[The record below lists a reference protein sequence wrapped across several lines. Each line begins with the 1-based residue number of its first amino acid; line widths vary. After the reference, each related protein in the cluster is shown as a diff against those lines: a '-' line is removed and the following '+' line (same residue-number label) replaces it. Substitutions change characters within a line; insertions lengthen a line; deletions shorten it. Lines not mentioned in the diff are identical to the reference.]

1 MKFKIRK
8 PDIDHRTAILS
19 MLDRL
24 ADLDFPAG
32 RKPEEFFDHVA
43 ALVSRYF
50 EGDAPESEI
59 LFACDI
65 KGLVIGVLVLSQN
78 LDPLNNQVNTHIEVL
93 VVARLYERKG
103 IGSALLE
110 KAEQLALGQGLL
122 PVSLNVFRNNRKA
135 RRFYQLHNFDE
146 KLIRCIKRF

>member
-1 MKFKIRK
+1 MKFEIRK
-8 PDIDHRTAILS
+8 PDIDHRTAIIS
-19 MLDRL
+19 MLHRL
-24 ADLDFPAG
+24 ADFDIPPG
-32 RKPEEFFDHVA
+32 RNPQEFSNHDA
-43 ALVSRYF
+43 KLVSRYF
-50 EGDAPESEI
+50 EGNAPESEI
-59 LFACDI
+59 LIACDI

-110 KAEQLALGQGLL
+110 KAEQLALAQGSLA
-122 PVSLNVFRNNRKA
+122 VSLNVFRNNRKA

-146 KLIRCIKRF
+146 ELIRCIKRF

>member
-8 PDIDHRTAILS
+8 PDIDHRTAIMS

-24 ADLDFPAG
+24 ADFDIPAG
-32 RKPEEFFDHVA
+32 RKPEEFFDHDA
-43 ALVSRYF
+43 KLVSRYF

-59 LFACDI
+59 LIACDI
-65 KGLVIGVLVLSQN
+65 KGVVIGVLVLSQN

-93 VVARLYERKG
+93 DVARLYERKG

-110 KAEQLALGQGLL
+110 KAEQLALAQGSLA
-122 PVSLNVFRNNRKA
+122 VSLNVFRNNRKA

-146 KLIRCIKRF
+146 ELIRCIKRF

>member
-1 MKFKIRK
+1 
-8 PDIDHRTAILS
+8 

-24 ADLDFPAG
+24 ADFDIPAG
-32 RKPEEFFDHVA
+32 RKPEEFFDHDA
-43 ALVSRYF
+43 TLVSRYF

-59 LFACDI
+59 LIACDI

-110 KAEQLALGQGLL
+110 KAEQLALGQGSLAE
-122 PVSLNVFRNNRKA
+122 SLNVYRNNLKA

-146 KLIRCIKRF
+146 ELIRCIKRF

>member
-8 PDIDHRTAILS
+8 PDIDHRTAIMS

-24 ADLDFPAG
+24 ADFDIPAG
-32 RKPEEFFDHVA
+32 RKPEEFFDHDA
-43 ALVSRYF
+43 KLVSRYF

-59 LFACDI
+59 LIACDI
-65 KGLVIGVLVLSQN
+65 KGVVIGVLVLSQN

-110 KAEQLALGQGLL
+110 KAEQLALAQGSLA
-122 PVSLNVFRNNRKA
+122 VSLNVFRNNRKA

-146 KLIRCIKRF
+146 ELIRCIKRF

>member
-8 PDIDHRTAILS
+8 PDIDHRTAIMS

-24 ADLDFPAG
+24 ADFDIPAG
-32 RKPEEFFDHVA
+32 RKPEEFFDHDA
-43 ALVSRYF
+43 KLVSRYF

-59 LFACDI
+59 LIACDI

-110 KAEQLALGQGLL
+110 KAEQLALAQGSLA
-122 PVSLNVFRNNRKA
+122 VSLNVFRNNRKA

-146 KLIRCIKRF
+146 ELIRCIKRF

>member
-8 PDIDHRTAILS
+8 PDIDHRTAIMS

-24 ADLDFPAG
+24 ADFDIPAG
-32 RKPEEFFDHVA
+32 RKPEEFFDHDA
-43 ALVSRYF
+43 TLVSRYF
-50 EGDAPESEI
+50 EGVAPESEI
-59 LFACDI
+59 LIACDI

-110 KAEQLALGQGLL
+110 KAEQLALAQGSLA
-122 PVSLNVFRNNRKA
+122 VSLNVFRNNRKA

-146 KLIRCIKRF
+146 ELIRCIKRF

>member
-8 PDIDHRTAILS
+8 PDIDHRTAIMS

-24 ADLDFPAG
+24 ADFDIPAG
-32 RKPEEFFDHVA
+32 RKPEEFFDHDA
-43 ALVSRYF
+43 KLVSRYF

-59 LFACDI
+59 LIACDI

-110 KAEQLALGQGLL
+110 KAEQ
-122 PVSLNVFRNNRKA
+122 
-135 RRFYQLHNFDE
+135 
-146 KLIRCIKRF
+146 